1 MALGSKYRLEEFAEV
16 FDLRDSDG
24 RPFLL
29 IGGQAVNYWAER
41 YRSIEP
47 SLELFQPFTSED
59 IDFKGNRSDVELIAK
74 QLNLKPAFSDP
85 KEMTS
90 LAGVIPFCI
99 DGFDS

>member
-1 MALGSKYRLEEFAEV
+1 MAIGSKYRLEEFAEV

-47 SLELFQPFTSED
+47 SLELFQ
-59 IDFKGNRSDVELIAK
+59 
-74 QLNLKPAFSDP
+74 
-85 KEMTS
+85 
-90 LAGVIPFCI
+90 
-99 DGFDS
+99 